1 MTQVCTL
8 RVVKGTKLKAAAHS
22 ESTGHDFT
30 FLTNHSHVLIS
41 LAAYPGITL
50 REVAI
55 KVGITERAVLA
66 IVKDLHDAGVLA
78 ITKKGRRNTYR
89 INRQVHLRHPIE
101 QHKTVASL
109 LNAIL
114 DS

>member
-1 MTQVCTL
+1 MKA
-8 RVVKGTKLKAAAHS
+8 VKSKA
-22 ESTGHDFT
+22 TGAPGVPVHGFT

-41 LAAYPGITL
+41 LAAFPGITL
-50 REVAI
+50 REVAV

-78 ITKKGRRNTYR
+78 ITKNGRRNTYR

-101 QHKTVASL
+101 QHKTVGNL
-109 LNAIL
+109 LAGIL
-114 DS
+114 GA